1 MAPKID
7 VDMSSC
13 PAFDPKLW
21 IGVGKTYPSDPPW
34 EVISAKNAVL
44 ELPAHAAYLIPPGD
58 TPVASGEVASIAAMS
73 VSAAKGTG
81 LQAEIY
87 TTGFRYGCYL
97 KNAES
102 QRGFTS
108 EQGKIKYLEKACLS
122 CKRRKTRCDP
132 HSPCL
137 QCSIVNGPTAELV
150 RVSKRKSKANTDIDG
165 ITAVLAKL
173 NERLD
178 FVEATIFGWT
188 LPIEQV
194 HHKETSQ
201 DFQEEN
207 PWAEALARRRRV
219 ASQSLSGST
228 AYDSS
233 YDASISA
240 HASGSGSSP
249 NFLFDFDTFPWDG
262 ESARVASH
270 L

>member
-97 KNAES
+97 KMPKVNGA
-102 QRGFTS
+102 
-108 EQGKIKYLEKACLS
+108 LLPNKACLS

-137 QCSIVNGPTAELV
+137 QCSKRSEHCERPTAELV